1 VDVTGIPSEGD
12 WPEAWSSRAGV
23 HPDDITAPQ
32 PVITGTHHH
41 EVGAH
46 PHEGL
51 AGPEVSPPGHHLT
64 PRPGP
69 PRRRRGV
76 LAVAAVAAGVLVVG
90 TVGAFALSHASGDP
104 VAQASSPPSTSDGAP
119 SGVGVTPDA
128 AAPADATS
136 TDVEPP
142 LAPSQS
148 TLVLGDSLGLVVY
161 PWLADLLPD
170 RYVTYQSEVGRSTPA
185 TLKKLKAAGSVPPVV
200 IVSSGT
206 NDSSATVLEESARSI
221 LDELG
226 TGRCVVWVDVVR
238 PDRIGDSQTA
248 MNAALDRAVQ
258 GRANVRILHWTK
270 LVAAHPEWMSGDG
283 IHPNEVGSEE
293 RAKAFAEAA
302 RSCSALDPAAP
313 RAKRQYLPQS
323 IFWGPVSGQYRRPSA
338 TKSSSSSRT
347 PTTSATSSPTK
358 TSTPTATPT
367 PTPTPTPTKTTSAP
381 PPDPTTPPASST
393 TPASDPTAAAAQP
406 SA

>member
-1 VDVTGIPSEGD
+1 VDDTGIPNAGD
-12 WPEAWSSRAGV
+12 GPQAWSSRPGV

-64 PRPGP
+64 PRPNA

-76 LAVAAVAAGVLVVG
+76 LAVAAVAAGVLVLG
-90 TVGAFALSHASGDP
+90 TVGAFALSHASGEP
-104 VAQASSPPSTSDGAP
+104 VAQASSPSSSSDAAP

-142 LAPSQS
+142 LAPSQP

-206 NDSSATVLEESARSI
+206 NDSSANVLEESARSI

-258 GRANVRILHWTK
+258 GRTNVRILHWTE

-293 RAKAFAEAA
+293 RAKAFADAA
-302 RSCSALDPAAP
+302 RGCSALDAAAP

-323 IFWGPVSGQYRRPSA
+323 IFWGPVSGQYRTPSA
-338 TKSSSSSRT
+338 TKSPSSSRT
-347 PTTSATSSPTK
+347 PTSSATSTPTK

-367 PTPTPTPTKTTSAP
+367 PTKTTSSP

-393 TPASDPTAAAAQP
+393 TPAGDPTAAAAQP